1 MDGCGSIDT
10 RINGNISN
18 GMRLDRII
26 GGRIRWLRCQHVCVR
41 LSAMGIALGAVG
53 RGVRR
58 APVALVHLAERLVIR
73 LIVMVAW
80 PFRTPSRML
89 WLAWMVGFF
98 AVGQAQSAVADDL
111 IVSPNPPDGAQPT
124 PYEAVS
130 LASYSLPVFLSDSH
144 HGAPYVQETMWNMVN
159 AVGNVLLYLTFSLIR
174 GAIACM
180 QWMLQLNIY
189 QENKVAI
196 DNAVLGLANQ
206 IFWPLFG
213 ATLAIAGVAMY
224 ARMKREGGGSIF
236 NDAVWCIAASVLAVT
251 FAGIPG
257 SENHYTAQQQQQC
270 QVSGVCP
277 NVSALGPST
286 VMSDLDDLRRLIG
299 VGAIKGFASSS
310 DASKSAAGFPAV
322 QYGTGSGTDP
332 TQLDLS
338 GVNAVRKLADS
349 MWNVYAVTPWC
360 YAMFNSVTA
369 CGYDSGTGTGEGAH
383 YLLRDATWTERTRY
397 FDRNQADGD
406 HGDQATCPAEWA
418 ESGTG
423 ETSHAQCDWIRGQS
437 FGRLGMVVLVTFV
450 SIPMALLLL
459 ALVLYGVMAIVGFIL
474 LLLVGLLFLL
484 GWMIPGRMRQIGVRW
499 FETVLASLL
508 QSVIIT
514 TVLGAVMV
522 LGGILNKGIP
532 TYGYFMVVLLH
543 FAVFIAAFKMRGHF
557 ENITQMSSPTST
569 SPVSQYMAMKTLSA
583 LGRAGRSVRRT
594 PGQVVGAGKGA
605 SRYVRDSLHKDS
617 GLAPLRSHTPPFKAN
632 TGNRLPTTPMAGSVR
647 PGGRRG
653 GGSGGGTGPGSGSRD
668 SASTGPSRST
678 GGKPLSLEKKKSQA
692 ARDASSAA
700 QLAAPGGRTSAT
712 PPRGSGAGALSTAA
726 AGAAGLAGAATASST
741 TAAGT
746 TTRSGADGAGDRSG
760 SPRTESGARG
770 SSVMGRFAPTRS
782 LKPVSSSMQTG
793 TPGLRG
799 TAAAARSNPPLA
811 ATSTTGPRSAS
822 SSRTPGLPP
831 PTGQP
836 SASRTTPATGQPSAS
851 RTTPRSGQPSA
862 GRTAPATGQPS
873 VGRATPT
880 TPAPRDPYRP
890 SRSQP
895 PPTPQNTP
903 VEPPPTTKP
912 QPSTGTPPR
921 RRGSDPNPTER
932 RSVPPTTSSTPP
944 LATPP
949 RQSQPRSSQTAS
961 SPPSVTPSG
970 TPSGTSRQP
979 RPRGT
984 GPWRSQPR
992 SDGRHHRDG
1001 DTGGD
1006 KS

>member
-1 MDGCGSIDT
+1 
-10 RINGNISN
+10 
-18 GMRLDRII
+18 
-26 GGRIRWLRCQHVCVR
+26 
-41 LSAMGIALGAVG
+41 MGTGLVAVSQG
-53 RGVRR
+53 PRR
-58 APVALVHLAERLVIR
+58 AAVALLDLAERVVIR
-73 LIVMVAW
+73 LIATVAW

-111 IVSPNPPDGAQPT
+111 IVSPSPPDGAQPT
-124 PYEAVS
+124 PFEAVS

-369 CGYDSGTGTGEGAH
+369 CGHDSGTGTGEGAH
-383 YLLRDATWTERTRY
+383 YLLRDATWTQRTVY
-397 FDRNQADGD
+397 FKDHPADGQN
-406 HGDQATCPAEWA
+406 GDQATCPAEWA

-423 ETSHAQCDWIRGQS
+423 ETSHAQCNWIRGQS

-532 TYGYFMVVLLH
+532 SYGYFMVVLLH

-557 ENITQMSSPTST
+557 ENITQMSSATST

-632 TGNRLPTTPMAGSVR
+632 TGNRLPTAPMAGSVR
-647 PGGRRG
+647 PGGQRRG
-653 GGSGGGTGPGSGSRD
+653 GVAAGTGPGS
-668 SASTGPSRST
+668 SASGSTGPNRAG
-678 GGKPLSLEKKKSQA
+678 GGKPPLLEKKWSQA
-692 ARDASSAA
+692 TRDASSAA
-700 QLAAPGGRTSAT
+700 QLAAPSGRTSAT
-712 PPRGSGAGALSTAA
+712 PPGGSAAGSLSTAA
-726 AGAAGLAGAATASST
+726 AGASELASSRTTAGNNATAG
-741 TAAGT
+741 GT

-760 SPRTESGARG
+760 SQRTGPGARG
-770 SSVMGRFAPTRS
+770 SSVMARFAPTRS

-793 TPGLRG
+793 TPGRRG

-811 ATSTTGPRSAS
+811 ATSTTGPRSSS
-822 SSRTPGLPP
+822 SSRTSGLPP
-831 PTGQP
+831 P
-836 SASRTTPATGQPSAS
+836 TGQPSAS

-944 LATPP
+944 AATPP
-949 RQSQPRSSQTAS
+949 RQSQPRSSQPPTTSATPPPATPPRQSQPRSSQPPATSPMPPPATAPRRSQPRSSQPPTAS
-961 SPPSVTPSG
+961 SPPSVTP
-970 TPSGTSRQP
+970 PGTSRQP
-979 RPRGT
+979 RPWGT
-984 GPWRSQPR
+984 GPWRSQPQ

-1001 DTGGD
+1001 DTDGD

>member
-1 MDGCGSIDT
+1 
-10 RINGNISN
+10 
-18 GMRLDRII
+18 
-26 GGRIRWLRCQHVCVR
+26 
-41 LSAMGIALGAVG
+41 MGTGLVAVSQG
-53 RGVRR
+53 PRR
-58 APVALVHLAERLVIR
+58 AAVALLDLAERAVIR
-73 LIVMVAW
+73 LIAMVAW

-111 IVSPNPPDGAQPT
+111 IVSPSPPDGAQPT
-124 PYEAVS
+124 PFEAVS

-332 TQLDLS
+332 SQLDLS

-383 YLLRDATWTERTRY
+383 YLLRDATWTQRTVY
-397 FDRNQADGD
+397 FKDHPEDGQN
-406 HGDQATCPAEWA
+406 GDQSTCPAEWA
-418 ESGTG
+418 QAGTG

-594 PGQVVGAGKGA
+594 PGQLVGAGKGA

-647 PGGRRG
+647 PAGRRG

-678 GGKPLSLEKKKSQA
+678 GGKPLSLEKKQGQA

-700 QLAAPGGRTSAT
+700 QLAAPSKRTSAT
-712 PPRGSGAGALSTAA
+712 PPAGSVGALSTPA

-746 TTRSGADGAGDRSG
+746 TTRSGADSAGDRSG
-760 SPRTESGARG
+760 SQRTESGARG

-793 TPGLRG
+793 TPGRRG
-799 TAAAARSNPPLA
+799 TAAAARSNPPLSVA
-811 ATSTTGPRSAS
+811 STTGPRSVGGG
-822 SSRTPGLPP
+822 RTPGMPP
-831 PTGQP
+831 ATGNP
-836 SASRTTPATGQPSAS
+836 PAIRATPATGQPSAG
-851 RTTPRSGQPSA
+851 RTTP
-862 GRTAPATGQPS
+862 TIGQPS
-873 VGRATPT
+873 VGRSAPT
-880 TPAPRDPYRP
+880 APAPRDPYRP
-890 SRSQP
+890 SRSLR
-895 PPTPQNTP
+895 PPTPENTSVEQPPAGPRP
-903 VEPPPTTKP
+903 VA
-912 QPSTGTPPR
+912 GTPPR
-921 RRGSDPNPTER
+921 RRRSDRYPTTPGSA
-932 RSVPPTTSSTPP
+932 PPTTLPTPP
-944 LATPP
+944 PAIPP
-949 RQSQPRSSQTAS
+949 RPSQPQSAQPPTPSS
-961 SPPSVTPSG
+961 SPPPAMPPRRAQATSAQPPTPSSSPPPVTP
-970 TPSGTSRQP
+970 PQPNQPRQP
-979 RPRGT
+979 RQRGT

-992 SDGRHHRDG
+992 SDGRHRRDG

>member
-1 MDGCGSIDT
+1 
-10 RINGNISN
+10 
-18 GMRLDRII
+18 
-26 GGRIRWLRCQHVCVR
+26 
-41 LSAMGIALGAVG
+41 
-53 RGVRR
+53 
-58 APVALVHLAERLVIR
+58 
-73 LIVMVAW
+73 
-80 PFRTPSRML
+80 
-89 WLAWMVGFF
+89 
-98 AVGQAQSAVADDL
+98 
-111 IVSPNPPDGAQPT
+111 
-124 PYEAVS
+124 
-130 LASYSLPVFLSDSH
+130 
-144 HGAPYVQETMWNMVN
+144 
-159 AVGNVLLYLTFSLIR
+159 GNVLLYLTFSLIR

-189 QENKVAI
+189 QENKAAI

-224 ARMKREGGGSIF
+224 TRMKREGGGSIF

-270 QVSGVCP
+270 RVSGVCP
-277 NVSALGPST
+277 NLSTLGPST

-310 DASKSAAGFPAV
+310 DTSKSAAGFPAV
-322 QYGTGSGTDP
+322 QYGTGTGTDP
-332 TQLDLS
+332 TQLDLN

-369 CGYDSGTGTGEGAH
+369 CGHDSGTGTGEGAH
-383 YLLRDATWTERTRY
+383 YLLRDATWTERTKY
-397 FDRNQADGD
+397 FEKNQGDGE
-406 HGDQATCPAEWA
+406 HGDQATCPSEWA
-418 ESGTG
+418 QAGTG
-423 ETSHAQCDWIRGQS
+423 ETSHAQCEWIRGQS

-532 TYGYFMVVLLH
+532 SYGYFMVVLLH

-632 TGNRLPTTPMAGSVR
+632 AGNRLPTTPMAGSVR

-668 SASTGPSRST
+668 SASTGPNRSI
-678 GGKPLSLEKKKSQA
+678 GGKPLSLEKKQGQA

-700 QLAAPGGRTSAT
+700 QIAAPSKRTSAT
-712 PPRGSGAGALSTAA
+712 PPGGSVGALSTAA
-726 AGAAGLAGAATASST
+726 AGAAGLAGAATARST

-760 SPRTESGARG
+760 SQRTESGARG

-793 TPGLRG
+793 TPGRRG
-799 TAAAARSNPPLA
+799 NAAAARSNPPLA

-822 SSRTPGLPP
+822 SSRTPGMPPATGNLPAIRATP
-831 PTGQP
+831 ATGQP
-836 SASRTTPATGQPSAS
+836 SAGRTTPATGQPSGG

-895 PPTPQNTP
+895 TPQNTP

-932 RSVPPTTSSTPP
+932 RSVPSTTSSTPPAATPSRQSQPRSSQPPTTSSTPP

-992 SDGRHHRDG
+992 SDGRHRRYG

>member
-1 MDGCGSIDT
+1 
-10 RINGNISN
+10 
-18 GMRLDRII
+18 
-26 GGRIRWLRCQHVCVR
+26 
-41 LSAMGIALGAVG
+41 MGIALVTAA

-58 APVALVHLAERLVIR
+58 APVALVHLAERVVIR
-73 LIVMVAW
+73 LIATVAW

-98 AVGQAQSAVADDL
+98 AVGQAQSAMADDL
-111 IVSPNPPDGAQPT
+111 IVSPSPPDGAQPT

-286 VMSDLDDLRRLIG
+286 VISDLDDLRRLIG
-299 VGAIKGFASSS
+299 VGAITGFADSS
-310 DASKSAAGFPAV
+310 DTSKSAAGFPAV
-322 QYGTGSGTDP
+322 QYSTGTGTDP

-360 YAMFNSVTA
+360 YAMFNSITA
-369 CGYDSGTGTGEGAH
+369 CGHDSGTGTGEGAH
-383 YLLRDATWTERTRY
+383 YLLRDDTWNERTKY
-397 FDRNQADGD
+397 FKAHPKDGEN
-406 HGDQATCPAEWA
+406 GDQATCPAEWA
-418 ESGTG
+418 QAGTG
-423 ETSHAQCDWIRGQS
+423 ETSHSQCDWIRGQS
-437 FGRLGMVVLVTFV
+437 FGRLGMVVLVTFM

-532 TYGYFMVVLLH
+532 SYGYFMVVLLH

-594 PGQVVGAGKGA
+594 PGQLVGAGKGA

-632 TGNRLPTTPMAGSVR
+632 AGNRLPTAPMAGSVR

-653 GGSGGGTGPGSGSRD
+653 GGSGGGTGPGSSD

-678 GGKPLSLEKKKSQA
+678 GGKPLSLEKKQGQA

-700 QLAAPGGRTSAT
+700 QLAAPSKRTSAT

-741 TAAGT
+741 TGAGT

-760 SPRTESGARG
+760 SQRTESGARG

-782 LKPVSSSMQTG
+782 LKPVSSSMPTG
-793 TPGLRG
+793 TPGRRG
-799 TAAAARSNPPLA
+799 TAAAARTNPPLT
-811 ATSTTGPRSAS
+811 ATSMTGPRSAS
-822 SSRTPGLPP
+822 SSRTPGLPS

-836 SASRTTPATGQPSAS
+836 SASRTTP
-851 RTTPRSGQPSA
+851 TTGQPSA
-862 GRTAPATGQPS
+862 GRTEPTTGQPS
-873 VGRATPT
+873 AGRTTPT
-880 TPAPRDPYRP
+880 TGQSTAGMTPPNAPDPYRP
-890 SRSQP
+890 SRSLR
-895 PPTPQNTP
+895 PPTPNTP
-903 VEPPPTTKP
+903 VEPPPTAKP
-912 QPSTGTPPR
+912 QLSTGTPPR

-932 RSVPPTTSSTPP
+932 RSVPPTTSSTPLP
-944 LATPP
+944 ATPPRRRGSDLNPTERRSVPPTTSSTPPAATPP
-949 RQSQPRSSQTAS
+949 RQSRPRPSQPRTTSST
-961 SPPSVTPSG
+961 PPP
-970 TPSGTSRQP
+970 GTSRQP

-1001 DTGGD
+1001 DTDGD

>member
-1 MDGCGSIDT
+1 
-10 RINGNISN
+10 
-18 GMRLDRII
+18 
-26 GGRIRWLRCQHVCVR
+26 
-41 LSAMGIALGAVG
+41 MGIALGAVG

-58 APVALVHLAERLVIR
+58 APVALVHLAERVVIR
-73 LIVMVAW
+73 LMVTVAW

-111 IVSPNPPDGAQPT
+111 IVSPSPPDGAQPT
-124 PYEAVS
+124 PFEAVS
-130 LASYSLPVFLSDSH
+130 LASYSLPVFLSESH

-299 VGAIKGFASSS
+299 VGAIKGFADSS
-310 DASKSAAGFPAV
+310 DTSKSAAGFPAV
-322 QYGTGSGTDP
+322 QYGSGSGTDP

-369 CGYDSGTGTGEGAH
+369 CGHDSGTRTGEGAH

-418 ESGTG
+418 EAGTG

-632 TGNRLPTTPMAGSVR
+632 AGNRLPTAPMPGSVR
-647 PGGRRG
+647 PGGQRRG
-653 GGSGGGTGPGSGSRD
+653 GAAAGTGPGS
-668 SASTGPSRST
+668 SASGSTGPNRAG
-678 GGKPLSLEKKKSQA
+678 GGKPPLLEKKRSQA
-692 ARDASSAA
+692 TRDASSAA
-700 QLAAPGGRTSAT
+700 QLAAPSGRTVGTSPGGSTVGGMNGASAGASALAGDAT
-712 PPRGSGAGALSTAA
+712 RGRTTAGRTNGVGDPRGSEEP
-726 AGAAGLAGAATASST
+726 
-741 TAAGT
+741 
-746 TTRSGADGAGDRSG
+746 RSGARS
-760 SPRTESGARG
+760 

-782 LKPVSSSMQTG
+782 LKPVSSSMPTG
-793 TPGLRG
+793 TAGRRG
-799 TAAAARSNPPLA
+799 TAAASRTNPPLSVA
-811 ATSTTGPRSAS
+811 STTGPRPVGGG
-822 SSRTPGLPP
+822 RTPGVPRATGNPP
-831 PTGQP
+831 
-836 SASRTTPATGQPSAS
+836 ASRTTPATGQP
-851 RTTPRSGQPSA
+851 PA
-862 GRTAPATGQPS
+862 GRTTPATGQPS
-873 VGRATPT
+873 VGKSTPT
-880 TPAPRDPYRP
+880 TPATRDPYRP
-890 SRSQP
+890 SRSLRS
-895 PPTPQNTP
+895 PTPENTSVEQTPARPHP
-903 VEPPPTTKP
+903 VA
-912 QPSTGTPPR
+912 GTPPWR
-921 RRGSDPNPTER
+921 RRESDRNSTTP
-932 RSVPPTTSSTPP
+932 RSVPPTTSPNPPPATAPRPSQPRSAQPPTPSSNP
-944 LATPP
+944 PPAMPPRRSQSRSAQPPTPSSPPPPVTPP
-949 RQSQPRSSQTAS
+949 RQPRE
-961 SPPSVTPSG
+961 
-970 TPSGTSRQP
+970 
-979 RPRGT
+979 RGT

-992 SDGRHHRDG
+992 SDGRHRRDG